1 MHKINHLQMI
11 QDIIS
16 RMAGNSFLTKGWC
29 VTLVSAIIV
38 LGAKETDKRFVL
50 IAFLPVIM
58 FWILDGYFLFQERL
72 FRKLYDFVRGKE
84 KDEEVDFSM
93 DTSLINI
100 EEKKRITWLN
110 TMMSKTIIIFY
121 STVLIA
127 IVLTFLLA
135 SGYLG

>member
-1 MHKINHLQMI
+1 MNKLEHLKMI
-11 QDIIS
+11 QNIIG
-16 RMAGNSFLTKGWC
+16 RMAGNSFLTKSWC

-72 FRKLYDFVRGKE
+72 FRKLYDSVRGKE

-100 EEKKRITWLN
+100 KENKKISWLN
-110 TMMSKTIIIFY
+110 AMFSKTIVTFY
-121 STVLIA
+121 STMLVTI
-127 IVLTFLLA
+127 ILTLLLVFR
-135 SGYLG
+135 YM

>member
-1 MHKINHLQMI
+1 MNKIEHLKMI
-11 QDIIS
+11 QDVIN

-38 LGAKETDKRFVL
+38 LGAKELDKRFII

-72 FRKLYDFVRGKE
+72 FRKLYEFVRSKG

-93 DTSLINI
+93 DTSVINN
-100 EEKKRITWLN
+100 EENQQISWTRAIF
-110 TMMSKTIIIFY
+110 SKTLIIFY
-121 STVLIA
+121 LTMLIA
-127 IVLTFLLA
+127 IILTLFLA
-135 SGYLG
+135 FKYF